1 MKLKRHISSNPN
13 TALAL
18 SSLNHSTDFY
28 RPPASGASIVAGVG
42 SWSVCRRQAAKY
54 FQKNNSIILVLHPLV
69 LHACHHIRKTPETP
83 KGARTELGQDNA
95 AALHACHAY
104 SQNVT
109 NSKGCRCKDR
119 VGPTPNSHTSP
130 HLRRIL
136 QRPFHRECGV
146 SSLVK

>member
-54 FQKNNSIILVLHPLV
+54 FQK
-69 LHACHHIRKTPETP
+69 K
-83 KGARTELGQDNA
+83 
-95 AALHACHAY
+95 
-104 SQNVT
+104 
-109 NSKGCRCKDR
+109 
-119 VGPTPNSHTSP
+119 
-130 HLRRIL
+130 
-136 QRPFHRECGV
+136 
-146 SSLVK
+146 